1 MLCLVYFILQKN
13 CKGKGTL
20 WCIVLRHPALLWFHS
35 WNVCQKKLHGL
46 PPSLKSRGRQQQ
58 VEVVERENNVHAI
71 SKLVQA
77 QLSISESFLSP
88 RRSSIPLPKATTV
101 QTHPKP
107 SAIVSYCYTCT
118 HTPKCWKIAQ
128 NVSFVN
134 F

>member
-1 MLCLVYFILQKN
+1 MLGL
-13 CKGKGTL
+13 
-20 WCIVLRHPALLWFHS
+20 FHTA
-35 WNVCQKKLHGL
+35 KKLQGKRHTVVHSSTSPCFAVVSL
-46 PPSLKSRGRQQQ
+46 LECVSKEVAWAPPSLKSRGRQQQ

-107 SAIVSYCYTCT
+107 SAMVSYCYTCT

-128 NVSFVN
+128 NVSFAN